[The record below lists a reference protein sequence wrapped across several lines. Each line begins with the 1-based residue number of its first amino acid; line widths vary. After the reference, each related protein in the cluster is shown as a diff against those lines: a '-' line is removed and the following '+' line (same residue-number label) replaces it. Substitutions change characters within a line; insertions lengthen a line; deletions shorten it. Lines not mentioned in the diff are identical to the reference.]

1 LINLKGKY
9 LIMAAL
15 QDLVQLGKT
24 DIKITPVGV
33 GAWSWGDRLVWGY
46 GGNGYDDADIRDAF
60 DVSLENGT
68 NWFDTAEVYGM
79 GQSERFLGKFLPSAT
94 KDVLVATKFFPFP
107 WRIRKEAML
116 RALKNSLKRLQLSRV
131 DLYQIH
137 VPFGQWTKPAYLSTL
152 ADAVN
157 TGLTR
162 AVGVS
167 NFNTEKTR
175 LANETLNAE
184 GVPLAS
190 NQVEYSLFDRRIEKN
205 GLLEYCHENDITVI
219 AYSPLAKGMVTGKYG
234 PENPPPGP
242 RKRMYPLEK
251 LQQAQPLIALLK
263 KIGEEYGKTPA
274 QVALN
279 WTICKGTVPIPGAKN
294 AKQAADNLGA
304 MGWRLSAEDVTVLDE
319 ASNLIAK

>member
-1 LINLKGKY
+1 VKTS
-9 LIMAAL
+9 
-15 QDLVQLGKT
+15 QDLVALGKT
-24 DIKITPVGV
+24 GIMITTVGV
-33 GAWSWGDRLVWGY
+33 GTWAWGDRLMWGY
-46 GGNGYDDADIRDAF
+46 GSSSYNDADIREAF

-79 GQSERFLGKFLPSAT
+79 GRSERFLGKFLPSSS
-94 KDVLVATKFFPFP
+94 KEVLVATKFFPFP
-107 WRIRKEAML
+107 WRVCKQAML
-116 RALKNSLKRLQLSRV
+116 RSLKNSLKRLQLSNV

-137 VPFGQWTKPAYLSTL
+137 TPIGLWSKPEFVSTL

-157 TGLTR
+157 AGLTR

-167 NFNTEKTR
+167 NFNTEKTK
-175 LANETLNAE
+175 LAYETLQAA

-205 GLLEYCHENDITVI
+205 GLLDYCRENDITVI

-242 RKRMYPLEK
+242 RKRIYPPEK
-251 LQQAQPLIALLK
+251 LHQFQPLITLLNE
-263 KIGEEYGKTPA
+263 IGAEHGKTST

-294 AKQAADNLGA
+294 SKQAAENLGA
-304 MGWRLSAEDVTVLDE
+304 MGWRLRPEEIIALDQ
-319 ASNLIAK
+319 ASNLTN

>member
-1 LINLKGKY
+1 MKSS
-9 LIMAAL
+9 
-15 QDLVQLGKT
+15 QDLVSLGKT
-24 DIKITPVGV
+24 SIMITTVGV
-33 GAWSWGDRLVWGY
+33 GAWAWGDRMVWGY
-46 GGNGYDDADIRDAF
+46 GGGSYSDTDIREAF
-60 DVSLENGT
+60 DVSLANGT

-79 GQSERFLGKFLPSAT
+79 GRSERFLGEFLPTSQEE
-94 KDVLVATKFFPFP
+94 VLVATKFFPFP
-107 WRIRKEAML
+107 WRLRKEAL
-116 RALKNSLKRLQLSRV
+116 IRCLKNSLKRLQLSHV

-137 VPFGQWTKPAYLSTL
+137 MPFGRWSEPAYLSAL

-162 AVGVS
+162 SVGVS

-175 LANETLNAE
+175 LANETLLAA

-205 GLLEYCHENDITVI
+205 GLLDYCMENDITVI

-234 PENPPPGP
+234 PKNPPPGP
-242 RKRMYPLEK
+242 RKRMYPPEK
-251 LQQAQPLIALLK
+251 LELAQPLIDLLK
-263 KIGEEYGKTPA
+263 EIGSARGKTPA

-294 AKQAADNLGA
+294 ARQAADNLGA
-304 MGWRLSAEDVTVLDE
+304 MGWRLTADEVSALDK
-319 ASNLIAK
+319 ASDALG

>member
-1 LINLKGKY
+1 MKTP
-9 LIMAAL
+9 
-15 QDLVQLGKT
+15 QDLIELGKT
-24 DIKITPVGV
+24 NIMITTVGV
-33 GAWSWGDRLVWGY
+33 GAWAWGDRMMWGY
-46 GGNGYDDADIRDAF
+46 GGNGYSDADIQDAF
-60 DVSLENGT
+60 DVSLANGT

-79 GQSERFLGKFLPSAT
+79 GRSEKFLAQFLPRTT
-94 KDVLVATKFFPFP
+94 KEVLVATKFFPFP
-107 WRIRKEAML
+107 WRVRKKALIR
-116 RALKNSLKRLQLSRV
+116 SLKKSLERLQLKYV

-137 VPFGQWTKPAYLSTL
+137 TPLGWWSKPEYISAL

-157 TGLTR
+157 AGLTR

-175 LANETLNAE
+175 LAHETLQAS

-205 GLLEYCHENDITVI
+205 GLLDYCLENDITVI

-234 PENPPPGP
+234 PENPPPGL
-242 RKRMYPLEK
+242 RNRIYPPEK
-251 LQQAQPLIALLK
+251 LHQAQPLITLLK
-263 KIGEEYGKTPA
+263 KIGADHGKTPA

-294 AKQAADNLGA
+294 ARQAADNLGA
-304 MGWRLSAEDVTVLDE
+304 MGWRLSPEEVTALDE
-319 ASNLIAK
+319 ASNLLR

>member
-1 LINLKGKY
+1 MKTS
-9 LIMAAL
+9 
-15 QDLVQLGKT
+15 QDLVPLGKT
-24 DIKITPVGV
+24 GIMITPVGV
-33 GAWSWGDRLVWGY
+33 GTWAWGDRLVWGY
-46 GGNGYDDADIRDAF
+46 GGDDYDDSDIKEAF
-60 DVSLENGT
+60 DVSLDNGA

-79 GQSERFLGKFLPSAT
+79 GRSERFLGKFIPTAT
-94 KDVLVATKFFPFP
+94 REVLVATKFFPFP
-107 WRIRKEAML
+107 WRLRKEAL
-116 RALKNSLKRLQLSRV
+116 IRSLKDSLRRLQLSQV

-137 VPFGQWTKPAYLSTL
+137 VPLGRWSKPKYLSAL
-152 ADAVN
+152 ADAAKA
-157 TGLTR
+157 GLTR

-175 LANETLNAE
+175 LTNQTLKAA
-184 GVPLAS
+184 GVSLAS

-205 GLLEYCHENDITVI
+205 GLLDYCLENDITVI

-242 RKRMYPLEK
+242 RSRMYPPEK
-251 LQQAQPLIALLK
+251 LQLAQPLIALLK
-263 KIGEEYGKTPA
+263 EIGADHGKTPA

-304 MGWRLSAEDVTVLDE
+304 MGWRLSPEAVTALDE
-319 ASNLIAK
+319 ASDVLAG

>member
-1 LINLKGKY
+1 MKNS
-9 LIMAAL
+9 
-15 QDLVQLGKT
+15 QDLVRLGKT
-24 DIKITPVGV
+24 DIMISTVGI
-33 GAWSWGDRLVWGY
+33 GTWAWGDRLMWGY
-46 GGNGYDDADIRDAF
+46 GGKSFDDADIRDAF

-79 GQSERFLGKFLPSAT
+79 GQSERFLGKFLSTTT
-94 KDVLVATKFFPFP
+94 KEVLVATKFFPFP
-107 WRIRKEAML
+107 WRVCKGALIRS
-116 RALKNSLKRLQLSRV
+116 LKKSLKRLQRNAV

-137 VPFGQWTKPAYLSTL
+137 VPFAQWRKPAYVSTL
-152 ADAVN
+152 AKAVN
-157 TGLTR
+157 AGLTR

-167 NFNTEKTR
+167 NFDTEKTK
-175 LANETLNAE
+175 LANETLKAA

-190 NQVEYSLFDRRIEKN
+190 NQVEYSLFDRQIEKN
-205 GLLEYCHENDITVI
+205 GLLDYCLENQITII

-242 RKRMYPLEK
+242 RKRIYPPEK
-251 LQQAQPLIALLK
+251 LQQSQPLISLLK
-263 KIGEEYGKTPA
+263 EISTIHDKTPA

-304 MGWRLSAEDVTVLDE
+304 MGWRLSPEEVVALDQVSDVLG
-319 ASNLIAK
+319 

>member
-1 LINLKGKY
+1 MKTS
-9 LIMAAL
+9 
-15 QDLVQLGKT
+15 QDLVALGKT
-24 DIKITPVGV
+24 NIMITTVGV
-33 GAWSWGDRLVWGY
+33 GAWAWGDRMVWGY
-46 GGNGYDDADIRDAF
+46 GGSGYSDADIQEAF
-60 DVSLENGT
+60 DVSLANGT

-79 GQSERFLGKFLPSAT
+79 GRSEKFLAQFLPRTT
-94 KDVLVATKFFPFP
+94 KEVLVATKFFPFP
-107 WRIRKEAML
+107 WRVRKESL
-116 RALKNSLKRLQLSRV
+116 IRSLKKSLGRLQLKHV

-137 VPFGQWTKPAYLSTL
+137 NPLGRWSKPEYISAL

-157 TGLTR
+157 AGLTR

-175 LANETLNAE
+175 LAHETLQAS

-205 GLLEYCHENDITVI
+205 GLLDYCLENDITVI

-234 PENPPPGP
+234 PENPPPGL
-242 RKRMYPLEK
+242 RKRMYPPEK
-251 LQQAQPLIALLK
+251 LHQAQPLITLLK
-263 KIGEEYGKTPA
+263 QIGAEHGKTPA

-294 AKQAADNLGA
+294 ARQAADNLGA
-304 MGWRLSAEDVTVLDE
+304 MGWRLSPEEVTALDE
-319 ASNLIAK
+319 ASNLLV